1 MGTKNPQ
8 PNTLYPAGYEDNN
21 SNSDESDGMVASHEA
36 LLPHSDTQHNTG
48 LKNQPPKGPAVF
60 PKMPENEEK
69 IEVVSDGISP
79 MRKYASV
86 FVLFLINLLNYMD
99 RFTIAGVLMQIQEY
113 FNISNG
119 SAGLLQTVFIISYMA
134 VAPLFGF
141 LGDRYNRKLV
151 MLAGMIVWSGCT
163 LFASFVNNQSHF
175 LLFLVLRGLVGIGE
189 ASYSTI
195 APTIIADL
203 FVKEKR
209 TNMLSVFYFAIPV
222 GSGLGY
228 IIGSA
233 AAQAFGSWHWAL
245 RITPG
250 LGLITMALMMV
261 VIPNPKRGASEANN
275 TIETTGK
282 LERETSYKEDL
293 IYILK
298 NKSFICVTIGF
309 TFMAFVVGSL
319 TIWGPIFVAYSQ
331 VVTGTLQPCTDDNC
345 EYGDV
350 SFVFGLITCVA
361 GFIGVWAGAEWS
373 KRWKA
378 RGQKNADALVCAI
391 GLVIAAPLLLAGF
404 QLATINLP
412 SAWTFIFLADL
423 AQCLTWTLVG
433 DMTLYVTMP
442 SRRSTANAVQILTM
456 HLFGDAGS
464 PYLLGV
470 LSDAITANLPA
481 TYYSKY
487 LGLQRAMYVAL
498 FASVLGGCGFLMA
511 SLFIVRDKKKV
522 DDALA
527 GLLPVSCSPNSDSS
541 GSVEL
546 EQISSDDNSSDPLIK
561 PTPVIDNTNEYMEP
575 SGQYMSGQLESFYTT
590 KDEETNEKKQNN
602 HLNSKDSSPKVEQQG
617 YISVGEPKQNFQEP
631 KNKKYAAQTEEWY
644 ATDKPQSGDKGLNVS
659 ESSSVT
665 SNVCL
670 LDAKESLI

>member
-8 PNTLYPAGYEDNN
+8 PNTLYPAGYEDNH

-36 LLPHSDTQHNTG
+36 LLPHSDTQHNSG
-48 LKNQPPKGPAVF
+48 VKNQPLKGQAVF

-69 IEVVSDGISP
+69 IEVVGDEISP

-99 RFTIAGVLMQIQEY
+99 RFTIAGVLLQIQEY

-275 TIETTGK
+275 GIETTGK
-282 LERETSYKEDL
+282 SERETSYKEDL
-293 IYILK
+293 VYIFK

-391 GLVIAAPLLLAGF
+391 GLIIAAPLLLAGF

-456 HLFGDAGS
+456 HFFGDAGS

-527 GLLPVSCSPNSDSS
+527 GKAKRSPLHTFDRPK
-541 GSVEL
+541 L
-546 EQISSDDNSSDPLIK
+546 K
-561 PTPVIDNTNEYMEP
+561 YVI
-575 SGQYMSGQLESFYTT
+575 
-590 KDEETNEKKQNN
+590 
-602 HLNSKDSSPKVEQQG
+602 V
-617 YISVGEPKQNFQEP
+617 
-631 KNKKYAAQTEEWY
+631 
-644 ATDKPQSGDKGLNVS
+644 
-659 ESSSVT
+659 
-665 SNVCL
+665 
-670 LDAKESLI
+670 KESVL